1 MIFWNQARKRK
12 EFKPHKRVTVFA
24 SYRVF
29 PGECY
34 HMSANFSKPTFLINN
49 FCFPHFLLLLKHTNI
64 QNDSFNFSI
73 LPFFLNQDIASSEEV
88 RCQSKVHHCKQHSGK
103 WITTHLADYNQSN
116 QQHELILECTNSFL
130 SLYFHNIV
138 LLCTVI
144 CRAGSENWQLRHSPG
159 ETSCCHV
166 MCLGSSKQKT
176 KNVKNQIKYQNIKFL
191 EWSKIF

>member
-73 LPFFLNQDIASSEEV
+73 LSFFLNQDIASSEEV
-88 RCQSKVHHCKQHSGK
+88 RCQSKVHHYKQHSGK

-130 SLYFHNIV
+130 SFTFSQYCFIMYCDMQSRLRELATQTFTRGNIMLPCNV
-138 LLCTVI
+138 FGI
-144 CRAGSENWQLRHSPG
+144 FQ
-159 ETSCCHV
+159 
-166 MCLGSSKQKT
+166 T
-176 KNVKNQIKYQNIKFL
+176 KNKKCEKSNKIPKY
-191 EWSKIF
+191 